1 MNQARHSDI
10 AERLQ
15 RSLYDDIPLVH
26 ALALQVKIAT
36 PLRVVFSAP
45 LAPNINDKGCAFG
58 GSLASLLTLAC
69 WGLLRVHTWQQDW
82 PADIYV
88 HTSKLLYTAPIW
100 RDFEVVATLSPEALE
115 QFNSDFAAKG
125 KAAALLHAD
134 AMTVDVQ
141 GTAISALR
149 LDARFVAKR
158 PVDSA

>member
-1 MNQARHSDI
+1 MNQASQSDI
-10 AERLQ
+10 AKRLQ

-26 ALALQVKIAT
+26 ALALQVRIAT

-69 WGLLRVHTWQQDW
+69 WSLLRVHTWELDW

-100 RDFEVVATLSPEALE
+100 SDFEVVASLSPEALE
-115 QFNSDFAAKG
+115 QFSHDFASKG
-125 KAAALLHAD
+125 RAAALPHAD
-134 AMTVDVQ
+134 AMTVDAQ
-141 GTAISALR
+141 GEPISALR
-149 LDARFVAKR
+149 LDARFVAMR
-158 PVDSA
+158 PADSV